1 MSFHIPLHTSTYF
14 HEYHKL
20 PAASTRLPIGPTDFR
35 SIYFHGSWWKLPWKF
50 PRSFLQLT
58 WKLTWKSIYFHGS
71 FQSVEEYLLPW
82 KFSMQVGGRR
92 FTFMEV
98 SGSLHATWKFTLQWK
113 WKFPLLPPIA
123 ASTNIFRGSFHGLP
137 YTLHTFCLLYTSPS
151 PRDQA

>member
-1 MSFHIPLHTSTYF
+1 MQVDILPWSLPWKLMEVNLLPLKWVEVNLLPWTSTEASTIGESGSLHCCHQLQLPRIYSVEASMSFHIPLHTSTYF

-82 KFSMQVGGRR
+82 KFSM
-92 FTFMEV
+92 
-98 SGSLHATWKFTLQWK
+98 
-113 WKFPLLPPIA
+113 
-123 ASTNIFRGSFHGLP
+123 
-137 YTLHTFCLLYTSPS
+137 
-151 PRDQA
+151 